1 MTLKCQACGQAFVD
15 FDGCFALR
23 CSRCLAGLCAWCGK
37 SCANQTVAHDHV
49 RPPALTELMVGSCGF
64 THFPGIDSFTSSYIH
79 TIYPIHCYTVSGLTP
94 WCCRPPEKMFDKARQ
109 VGHAAVS
116 KASIEGDCGGLRRR
130 SGACSSLAALGNG
143 LKLQRSSAAKA
154 RSCSDA
160 RQGKLSQGR
169 PRPMSHS
176 LQRRA
181 TASVEAFKAP
191 KRAMQQFRKPM

>member
-1 MTLKCQACGQAFVD
+1 MRSEYAFIVVKLLKLPETQDILTLKCQACGQAFVD

-109 VGHAAVS
+109 VGRCRRKRETTGDPL
-116 KASIEGDCGGLRRR
+116 KA
-130 SGACSSLAALGNG
+130 
-143 LKLQRSSAAKA
+143 
-154 RSCSDA
+154 
-160 RQGKLSQGR
+160 
-169 PRPMSHS
+169 
-176 LQRRA
+176 
-181 TASVEAFKAP
+181 
-191 KRAMQQFRKPM
+191 

>member
-1 MTLKCQACGQAFVD
+1 MWVHSFSWDRFIYIILHPHNLSNTLLYCKWAD
-15 FDGCFALR
+15 ALV
-23 CSRCLAGLCAWCGK
+23 LP
-37 SCANQTVAHDHV
+37 T
-49 RPPALTELMVGSCGF
+49 
-64 THFPGIDSFTSSYIH
+64 
-79 TIYPIHCYTVSGLTP
+79 
-94 WCCRPPEKMFDKARQ
+94 PEKMFDKARQ